1 MKINIKKRTFFD
13 ASESATLSDLGFLL
27 IIYFIVI
34 AGFNINQG
42 FMLNLPQKNSTKI
55 VNVEDVFKVHLNN
68 SSEILFDKKVIN
80 INDLQQQINNRI
92 KVRPNMTLLLKI
104 YPEVP
109 YQKVVDIINLARELK
124 VDNFSFSMVKEN
136 E

>member
-1 MKINIKKRTFFD
+1 MKINIKKRSFFD

-42 FMLNLPQKNSTKI
+42 FIMNLPQKNSTKI
-55 VNVEDVFKVHLNN
+55 VNIEDVMKVYLNN
-68 SSEILFDKKVIN
+68 AGEILLDKNVIDLN
-80 INDLQQQINNRI
+80 VLQQQIKERI

-104 YPEVP
+104 YPDVP

-124 VDNFSFSMVKEN
+124 IDNFSFSMVKGSE
-136 E
+136 